1 MIVVEAGD
9 PFHPQAKTLLEASHA
24 LMGELFPAEANH
36 YLSLEALTADDVHF
50 FTARRGDVIVG
61 VGALAERDGYG
72 ELKSMF
78 VEEASRGQ
86 GIADAILRQLE
97 DHAQTLNLPMLRLE
111 TGSFLHAAHKV
122 YARHGFTICGPF
134 GDYEAGEFSIFM
146 EKPLVGEA

>member
-9 PFHPQAKTLLEASHA
+9 PFHPQAKALLEASHA
-24 LMGELFPAEANH
+24 LMGELFPADANH
-36 YLSLEALTADDVHF
+36 YLSLEALTAEGVHF
-50 FTARRGDVIVG
+50 FTARRGDMIVG

-97 DHAQTLNLPMLRLE
+97 DHASASNLPMLRLE
-111 TGSFLHAAHKV
+111 TGSLLHAAHKV
-122 YARHGFTICGPF
+122 YARHGFVKCSPF
-134 GDYEAGEFSIFM
+134 GGYEESEFSVFM
-146 EKPLVGEA
+146 AKLLVGAA

>member
-9 PFHPQAKTLLEASHA
+9 LFDPQARALLEASHA

-36 YLSLEALTADDVHF
+36 YLSLDALSAEGVHF
-50 FTARRGDVIVG
+50 FTARRGEVTLG
-61 VGALAERDGYG
+61 CGALAEREGYG

-97 DHAQTLNLPMLRLE
+97 DHARGLELPLLRLE
-111 TGSFLHAAHKV
+111 TGSLLHAAHKV
-122 YARHGFTICGPF
+122 YTRHGFKPCGPF
-134 GDYEAGEFSIFM
+134 GDYDAGEFSIFM
-146 EKPLVGEA
+146 EKPL